1 MASTLS
7 HKINK
12 EMETTIT
19 ANLREQRAAL
29 QTEIGTTFQAW
40 IDALSAFSQ
49 DQFNRA
55 PFEGSWTPGQVA
67 EHILKSVS
75 GLPDRRTERT
85 QRPYDEK
92 VAPLAEIFL
101 DLTTKLQSPDFV
113 RPGRF
118 PQDKMEVLEIF
129 RRKKTRLEQIVAS
142 TDLTLTCL
150 DMELPTL
157 GMLTRYEWIKFF
169 LFHIRRHTW
178 QLTNILAAMNGK

>member
-1 MASTLS
+1 
-7 HKINK
+7 
-12 EMETTIT
+12 METTIT
-19 ANLREQRAAL
+19 NNLQQQRAAL
-29 QTEIGTTFQAW
+29 QTEIGTIFQAW
-40 IDALSAFSQ
+40 NDALSAFSQ

-85 QRPYDEK
+85 RRPYDEK
-92 VAPLAEIFL
+92 VATIGDLFL
-101 DLTTKLQSPDFV
+101 NFTIKMQSPDFV
-113 RPGRF
+113 RPGQF

-129 RRKKTRLEQIVAS
+129 SRKKTRLEQIAAS

-150 DMELPTL
+150 DFEFPTL

-169 LFHIRRHTW
+169 LFHIQRHTW